1 MPYTQN
7 VLMPYFQPLIL
18 GLNYFKSL
26 IPGFLILLVV
36 VGLTNPAFA
45 GSEPKTT
52 KIIHLG
58 YLQLAA
64 HDFFDMN
71 RDTEIDNENGELD
84 LSTVLFNPQK
94 GQCNFIKS
102 LHNDDGCIL
111 YDSTTISNGGE
122 KRSVENIMISTASAE
137 VGEMYLQLVND
148 YGAIN
153 AYQKTLEFYHANLK
167 NAYEESFDLTFPNPR
182 KGEVTNLH
190 NLAVRSSGHDFLP
203 AEIIFKGE
211 KKSIFMID
219 PFGEK
224 LSEAEKLQPSS
235 PLDGKF
241 DPQFTGIDFCPIPP
255 DVFCIVVDLL
265 EADRKFGEQFGM
277 GIGKFD
283 DFLIEQSDGFDYNDE
298 ISILLD
304 AAFAFGLYFNNSYP
318 VAGDLVSIDSSTLA
332 IAGLSSAIWMISIAV
347 GFSGIGLYLTKFR
360 AI

>member
-1 MPYTQN
+1 M
-7 VLMPYFQPLIL
+7 

-36 VGLTNPAFA
+36 IGLANPALA
-45 GSEPKTT
+45 GGEPKTT

-71 RDTEIDNENGELD
+71 RDTEIDNENGKLD
-84 LSTVLFNPQK
+84 LSTVLFNPQE

-102 LHNDDGCIL
+102 LHHDDGCIL

-137 VGEMYLQLVND
+137 VGELYLQLVND

-153 AYQKTLEFYHANLK
+153 AYHKTLEFYHNNLK
-167 NAYEESFDLTFPNPR
+167 NAYEGSFNLPFPNPR
-182 KGEVTNLH
+182 VGDVTNEH
-190 NLAVRSSGHDFLP
+190 NLALRTAHDFLP
-203 AEIIFKGE
+203 AEITFKGE

-219 PFGEK
+219 PLGEK
-224 LSEAEKLQPSS
+224 LSEAEKMQPSS
-235 PLDGKF
+235 PLDGEF
-241 DPQFTGIDFCPIPP
+241 DIEFMGIDFCPIP
-255 DVFCIVVDLL
+255 DVFCINVNLL
-265 EADRKFGEQFGM
+265 EADQTFGKQFGM
-277 GIGKFD
+277 GENKFNE
-283 DFLIEQSDGFDYNDE
+283 FMVQQSDGFDYDDA

-304 AAFAFGLYFNNSYP
+304 EAFAMGLNFDNSYP
-318 VAGDLVSIDSSTLA
+318 VAGELVSIDSSTLA
-332 IAGLSSAIWMISIAV
+332 ITGLSSAIWMISIFV